1 MTESKILNKEI
12 ETFWTF
18 ISRSVSSIVS
28 CLDGLGEEDLNWRP
42 PTENANSLYVL
53 PMHMMG
59 NMEEVI
65 LGVLCSQGTGNRQRE
80 SEFEV
85 AGNSSEPVKRRWVEL
100 QEKITFSLA
109 QLPPDALDREY
120 IHPRRGKITGRG
132 ILIVVATHAAEHN
145 GQAKLTRDLLFTAR
159 GRPVPYR
166 EY

>member
-1 MTESKILNKEI
+1 MAESNILNKEI

-18 ISRSVSSIVS
+18 ISRSVDSIVS
-28 CLDGLGEEDLNWRP
+28 CLDGLDVKDLNWRP

-53 PMHMMG
+53 PTHMMG

-65 LGVLCSQGTGNRQRE
+65 LGVLCNQSTGNRERE
-80 SEFEV
+80 SEFRV
-85 AGNSSEPVKRRWVEL
+85 TGNSSETVKQRWEEL
-100 QEKITFSLA
+100 RGIIVSNLA

-132 ILIVVATHAAEHN
+132 LLILVATHAAEHN
-145 GQAKLTRDLLFTAR
+145 GQAKLTRDLLFTTR

>member
-1 MTESKILNKEI
+1 MAESTIPNKEI

-18 ISRSVSSIVS
+18 ISRSVGSIVS

-53 PMHMMG
+53 PTHIMG

-65 LGVLCSQGTGNRQRE
+65 LGVLCGRSIGDRQRE
-80 SEFEV
+80 SEFRI
-85 AGNSSEPVKRRWVEL
+85 AGNSSEPVKQRWKEL
-100 QEKITFSLA
+100 RDKIASNLA

-132 ILIVVATHAAEHN
+132 LLILVARHAAEHN